1 MDQTAD
7 VCIKEVIFLNKH
19 GKKMVAPIIIAILF
33 VVYYLGIAALFL
45 FANGI
50 PMLGKILLVIVPL
63 ALAGVMIGV
72 VKSRINEIRSGEED
86 DLSKY

>member
-1 MDQTAD
+1 MS
-7 VCIKEVIFLNKH
+7 KH
-19 GKKMVAPIIIAILF
+19 GKKMIAPVIIAVLF
-33 VVYYLGIAALFL
+33 VIYYLGIAALFL

-50 PMLGKILLVIVPL
+50 SMWIKILLIIVPL

-72 VKSRINEIRSGEED
+72 LKSRINEIRSGEED

>member
-1 MDQTAD
+1 M
-7 VCIKEVIFLNKH
+7 I
-19 GKKMVAPIIIAILF
+19 APVIIAVLF
-33 VVYYLGIAALFL
+33 VIYYLGIAALFL

-50 PMLGKILLVIVPL
+50 SMWIKILLIIVPL

-72 VKSRINEIRSGEED
+72 LKSRINEIRSGEED